1 MQGPPSSSGRRVSG
15 YETKKKRSSALIE
28 AISSRFLHVHVHVYH
43 IFGQR
48 GHVRFRRAISRRPK
62 GSQSPDTGTRTP
74 KKKKKVDTVM
84 SCGIGI
90 GRETIRMNTPIC
102 WASQAARWRYEA
114 ATAISKNEEEGQD
127 LEEST
132 LWHPGMDTLHLSV
145 LFSSFCFV

>member
-1 MQGPPSSSGRRVSG
+1 MYMLMYIIFLAKEGTSGSV
-15 YETKKKRSSALIE
+15 
-28 AISSRFLHVHVHVYH
+28 
-43 IFGQR
+43 
-48 GHVRFRRAISRRPK
+48 VRF
-62 GSQSPDTGTRTP
+62 PDAQKDHSHQTLAREHP

-114 ATAISKNEEEGQD
+114 ATAISKNEEGQD

-145 LFSSFCFV
+145 LFSSFCLV